1 LNELTLEEITMSI
14 SFDHSSLY
22 ANGGLLP
29 DVSGF
34 KVGQATNITIT
45 LSNSGPMTRN
55 AIIHLFWVGPNMT
68 IGMGP
73 LLDLVN
79 GNKLAPPFGAQNPV
93 LFSVEP
99 GTGGRVTVSWTPSA
113 VDFPGGA
120 LGTSAPG
127 FLFAQ
132 AEIQAL
138 PPFQPGDT
146 SALNNWNPA
155 FVLCAQHNIQIAT

>member
-1 LNELTLEEITMSI
+1 MSI

-22 ANGGLLP
+22 ANAGLLP

-34 KVGQATNITIT
+34 RVGQATNITIT

>member
-1 LNELTLEEITMSI
+1 MAI

-22 ANGGLLP
+22 ANVGLLP

-34 KVGQATNITIT
+34 RVGQATNITIT
-45 LSNSGPMTRN
+45 LSNDGPTTRN
-55 AIIHLFWVGPNMT
+55 AIIHLFWVGPNAT
-68 IGMGP
+68 AGIGP

-79 GNKLAPPFGAQNPV
+79 GNKLAPPFGAPDLV
-93 LFSVEP
+93 RFDVEP
-99 GTGGRVTVSWTPSA
+99 GIGGDITVSWTPSA
-113 VDFPGGA
+113 ADFPGVA
-120 LGTSAPG
+120 LGSSVPG

-132 AEIQAL
+132 AEIQAA

>member
-1 LNELTLEEITMSI
+1 MSI

-22 ANGGLLP
+22 ANVGLLP

-34 KVGQATNITIT
+34 RVGQATNITIT
-45 LSNSGPMTRN
+45 LSNDGPTTRN
-55 AIIHLFWVGPNMT
+55 AIIHLFWVGPNVT

-73 LLDLVN
+73 LLDL
-79 GNKLAPPFGAQNPV
+79 GNKLAPPFGALKPV
-93 LFSVEP
+93 LFNVEP
-99 GTGGRVTVSWTPSA
+99 GAGGRVTVSWTPSA
-113 VDFPGGA
+113 ADFPGVA
-120 LGTSAPG
+120 LGTSVPG

-132 AEIQAL
+132 AEIQAA
-138 PPFQPGDT
+138 PPLQPGDT

>member
-1 LNELTLEEITMSI
+1 MSI

-22 ANGGLLP
+22 ANVGLLP

-34 KVGQATNITIT
+34 RVGQSTNITIT
-45 LSNSGPMTRN
+45 LSNSGPTTRN
-55 AIIHLFWVGPNMT
+55 AIIHLFWVGPTMT
-68 IGMGP
+68 IGTGP
-73 LLDLVN
+73 MLDLVN
-79 GNKLAPPFGAQNPV
+79 GNKLAPPYGTAHPV

-99 GTGGRVTVSWTPSA
+99 GTGGGVTVSWTPSA
-113 VDFPGGA
+113 ADFPGVA
-120 LGTSAPG
+120 LGASVPG

-138 PPFQPGDT
+138 PPFHPGDT

-155 FVLCAQHNIQIAT
+155 HVLCAQHNIQIVT